1 MLFGILPSRASANLL
16 LKIVI
21 SFIIITDSWFAH
33 SDIIKTSQDEIES
46 NAFFHDPEHMQN
58 DFVKFCLMAIEVV
71 KKLELKDYRFDQEQ
85 NENFDSLRDVI
96 SVLFE
101 EKCKRRELK
110 VSEFEK
116 IIYRRLQEPYQTIM
130 KMQKL
135 FPGLG
140 VALTCDFLKESHF
153 CNIAK
158 PDIHISHVFS
168 MIDGFPYSMD
178 LALVKRISEFAEAV
192 CPASPNDFCDSGAVT
207 RLKRPP
213 SSELGCRFGYSFQNR
228 RR

>member
-71 KKLELKDYRFDQEQ
+71 KNLELKDYRFDQEQ

-101 EKCKRRELK
+101 EKCRRCSLH
-110 VSEFEK
+110 
-116 IIYRRLQEPYQTIM
+116 
-130 KMQKL
+130 
-135 FPGLG
+135 G
-140 VALTCDFLKESHF
+140 
-153 CNIAK
+153 
-158 PDIHISHVFS
+158 
-168 MIDGFPYSMD
+168 
-178 LALVKRISEFAEAV
+178 
-192 CPASPNDFCDSGAVT
+192 
-207 RLKRPP
+207 
-213 SSELGCRFGYSFQNR
+213 
-228 RR
+228 

>member
-71 KKLELKDYRFDQEQ
+71 KNLELKDYRFDQEQ

-110 VSEFEK
+110 VSEFEM
-116 IIYRRLQEPYQTIM
+116 RPDCRHSDFRVLFSRLFGPFSV
-130 KMQKL
+130 
-135 FPGLG
+135 FPIVRKGPG
-140 VALTCDFLKESHF
+140 
-153 CNIAK
+153 
-158 PDIHISHVFS
+158 
-168 MIDGFPYSMD
+168 
-178 LALVKRISEFAEAV
+178 
-192 CPASPNDFCDSGAVT
+192 
-207 RLKRPP
+207 
-213 SSELGCRFGYSFQNR
+213 RF
-228 RR
+228 